1 MPHLN
6 KTGPE
11 GEGPGTGR
19 KLGKCS
25 DAPSEE
31 KLQNLGRGMGARRK
45 SDSGEGQG
53 KGRRLKSGKQ

>member
-1 MPHLN
+1 MPNLN
-6 KTGPE
+6 QTGPL
-11 GEGPGTGR
+11 GEGSGTGR
-19 KLGKCS
+19 RLGKCS

-31 KLQNLGRGMGARRK
+31 KLQKLGRGMGTRRK